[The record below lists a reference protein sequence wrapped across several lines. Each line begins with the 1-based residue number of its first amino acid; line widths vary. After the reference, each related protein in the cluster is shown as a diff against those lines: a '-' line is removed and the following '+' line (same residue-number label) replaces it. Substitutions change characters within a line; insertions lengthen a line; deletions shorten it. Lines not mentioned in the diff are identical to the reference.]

1 MSGVGLATYRRCTFS
16 EKRAV
21 LRVFWSRRESD
32 SDTVNEAAR
41 EYGPYALV
49 MVVVIAIE
57 LAVIAAV
64 LFNRGN
70 VWAWPAVAATV
81 FAVVSVVD
89 AGLSTRDRLTVAVTG
104 FVVTPLDFGEPSV
117 GVREG

>member
-1 MSGVGLATYRRCTFS
+1 MSDVGLATYRRCTFS

-21 LRVFWSRRESD
+21 LRVFWSCRESD

-70 VWAWPAVAATV
+70 VWAWPAVAATA
-81 FAVVSVVD
+81 FAVVCVWW
-89 AGLSTRDRLTVAVTG
+89 TRVCQRAIGAPARRPV
-104 FVVTPLDFGEPSV
+104 PS
-117 GVREG
+117 